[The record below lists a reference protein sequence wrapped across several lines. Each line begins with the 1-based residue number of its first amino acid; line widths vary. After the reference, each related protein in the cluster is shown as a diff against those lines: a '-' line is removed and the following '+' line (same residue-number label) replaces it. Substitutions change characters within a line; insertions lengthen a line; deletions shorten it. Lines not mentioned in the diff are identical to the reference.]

1 MRTRGEGRTRRRLEP
16 TWVSYSEAAR
26 LFLRG
31 VTVAT
36 AARIAMLLGKWLS
49 LMNQG
54 ALIIH
59 GHPPWVKLALNYLT
73 PFTVA
78 SLGYLAARR
87 RRNVER
93 LAALLTESPGER
105 S

>member
-1 MRTRGEGRTRRRLEP
+1 MRHPQQRQPRRHIEP
-16 TWVSYSEAAR
+16 TWVSYRDAAR

-31 VTVAT
+31 VTLPT
-36 AARIAMLLGKWLS
+36 AGRLALVVGVWLS

-54 ALIIH
+54 QLIAN
-59 GHPPWVKLALNYLT
+59 GHPPWVKLALNFLT

-93 LAALLTESPGER
+93 LVTLLGEVPQ
-105 S
+105 